1 MRMAISVCLLA
12 AAATAPCVA
21 GPVHVVVMAGQ
32 SNMTSGGHLED
43 LPTEPVDLTAAQNDI
58 LYHYSIAASEQGV
71 AAEWQSLSHLKG
83 TVKGSTYAS
92 ELTFARSVANRWPQQ
107 QWAIVKVAGNGT
119 NLHTDWLPGETN
131 GRWYQRMIDHVA
143 VAVGQLE
150 DQGHDVKMSGFVWVQ
165 GSGDAYNIEK
175 GSAYEENLELLI
187 ASVRDQWHVQGL
199 PVLFNQFHINADR
212 SADGIAAIRHSQ
224 AQVAA
229 NDPRAAMVNIDD
241 LPLKADRIHFP
252 SETHMELGYRFADA
266 FSALS
271 VPEPSTGWLA
281 AAGALLL
288 AAGAVFRRRW
298 RNLRSWAALSA

>member
-1 MRMAISVCLLA
+1 MRMAICVGLLA
-12 AAATAPCVA
+12 AAATVPCVA

-32 SNMTSGGHLED
+32 SNMTTGGHLED
-43 LPTEPVDLTAAQNDI
+43 LPAGPVDLSVAQDDI

-71 AAEWQSLSHLKG
+71 ATEWQSLSHLKG

-92 ELTFARSVANRWPQQ
+92 ELTFARTIADRWPEQ
-107 QWAIVKVAGNGT
+107 QWAVLKVAGNGT
-119 NLHTDWLPGETN
+119 NLHTHWLPGETN

-143 VAVGQLE
+143 LAVGQLE
-150 DQGHDVKMSGFVWVQ
+150 DQGHQVKMSGFVWVQ

-175 GSAYEENLELLI
+175 GSAYEQNLELLI
-187 ASVRDQWHVQGL
+187 ASVRDQWHEQGL
-199 PVLFNQFHINADR
+199 PVLFNQYHINADR
-212 SADGIAAIRHSQ
+212 SADGIAAIRNSQ
-224 AQVAA
+224 ARVAA

-266 FSALS
+266 FAALS

-281 AAGALLL
+281 AAGALVL
-288 AAGAVFRRRW
+288 AAGAVFRRR
-298 RNLRSWAALSA
+298 RRDLRSRAVLAP